1 MAIVDDHG
9 RLFGRLNLVDAAVA
23 AFVLLLVP
31 LGYGTYL
38 LFQPSAPRIDSVAP
52 SIISR
57 EERRIGVGGY
67 LRAKFKV
74 RGTGF
79 TPLLRARIGD
89 AEALGFVFENPN
101 SADILVGPVP
111 PGAHDLILLDGIQEV
126 ARAIGAISV
135 QPEAST
141 FVRAV
146 GWLTNLDADLVK
158 TLRVGLS
165 FPEIEP
171 AFEILALG
179 PTRPARSSVK
189 LAGSTILRT
198 VDGREERE
206 AVLTLR
212 CDPSQDNPCTIGE
225 RAENQIPPVSISLTG
240 PSRAFQFSIEEL
252 LPPTPPQMG
261 SVQVRLAAG
270 APLSTVRVD
279 DRDGLLDERRA
290 VVTAINRSAGG
301 ATVTLN
307 LGLDES
313 RDGWW
318 YRGQPVRAGAPFRFS
333 TNTYEVAGTIESV
346 RLPEPPAGRAP

>member
-1 MAIVDDHG
+1 MTIVDDHG
-9 RLFGRLNLVDAAVA
+9 RLFGRLNLVDAAAA

-31 LGYGTYL
+31 LAYGTYL
-38 LFQPSAPRIDSVAP
+38 LFQPAAPRIDSVSP
-52 SIISR
+52 SIITR
-57 EERRIGVGGY
+57 EERRIGVGGN
-67 LRAKFKV
+67 LTAKFKV

-79 TPLLRARIGD
+79 TPLLRARIGE

-146 GWLTNLDADLVK
+146 GWLINLDADLVR

-165 FPEIEP
+165 FPETAP
-171 AFEILALG
+171 AFEIVALG
-179 PTRPARSSVK
+179 PVRPARSSVK
-189 LAGSTILRT
+189 LAGDTILRK
-198 VDGREERE
+198 VDGLEERE

-225 RAENQIPPVSISLTG
+225 RAENQIPPVSISLPG
-240 PSRAFQFSIEEL
+240 PSRSFQFAIEEL
-252 LPPTPPQMG
+252 LSPTPPQMG
-261 SVQVRLAAG
+261 SVQIRLAAG
-270 APLSTVRVD
+270 APLSTVRVG

-290 VVTAINRSAGG
+290 VVTAIDRSAGG
-301 ATVTLN
+301 VTVTLN
-307 LGLDES
+307 LGLDDS
-313 RDGWW
+313 REGWR
-318 YRGQPVRAGAPFRFS
+318 YRGQRVKAGAKFQFS
-333 TNTYEVAGTIESV
+333 TDHYEASGTIESV
-346 RLPEPPAGRAP
+346 RLSETPAGRTP